1 VERTAIDV
9 DVLCDPPLVTVTGE
23 VDGAVAT
30 ELRTTLIGL
39 LALGNAEVDVDL
51 AAVEAVDPAVEE
63 LFSDVW
69 PRGLVLHLRNPSPAA
84 QALLH
89 EAH

>member
-1 VERTAIDV
+1 VDHTVIDV
-9 DVLCDPPLVTVTGE
+9 DVLCDPPLVTVSGE
-23 VDGAVAT
+23 IDGAVAR

-39 LALGNAEVDVDL
+39 LALGNDEVDVDL

-63 LFSDVW
+63 PFSDAEA
-69 PRGLVLHLRNPSPAA
+69 RGLVLHLRNPSPAA

-89 EAH
+89 TT